1 MYETDLIDRMTYVNR
16 FLAFAFA
23 ALAFGA
29 AFAQSG
35 PQGRLATVPI
45 TAGMHVIQAEL
56 AITPQQQMTGM
67 MFRTAMGT
75 NEGMLF
81 VNDEPGMRCFWMR
94 NTLLPLTIA
103 FNDDDGT
110 IVNLADMAPRS
121 EASHCSEKPVRF
133 ALEMNQGWFAKR
145 GIKAGAKLRGKP
157 FGN

>member
-16 FLAFAFA
+16 FLAFALA
-23 ALAFGA
+23 ALAFEA
-29 AFAQSG
+29 ALAQSG

-56 AITPQQQMTGM
+56 AVTPQQQMTGM
-67 MFRTAMGT
+67 MFRTTMGA

-103 FNDDDGT
+103 FIDDDGT

-145 GIKAGAKLRGKP
+145 GIKAGFKLRGKP